1 MIITLIGYMGSGKS
15 SVGKTLS
22 EKMNYT
28 SLDLDKVIEEESRM
42 KISEIFKQNGEIY
55 FRKLERDTLKNIL
68 ETKDNIILST
78 GGGTPIFY
86 DNMDLILQ
94 KSISFYLQATP
105 ITLAE
110 RLESEKQHR
119 PLIAHLSKTDLPEF
133 IAKHLFERNP
143 FYQKSK
149 FTIKTDKLTP
159 KEIADEITS
168 LIKKV

>member
-15 SVGKTLS
+15 SIGKLLS
-22 EKMNYT
+22 KKINYRF
-28 SLDLDKVIEEESRM
+28 LDLDEVIEEKGNL
-42 KISEIFKQNGEIY
+42 KISEIFKQYGEIY
-55 FRKLERDTLKNIL
+55 FRKLESKTLKDIL

-86 DNMDLILQ
+86 DNMELILQ
-94 KSISFYLQATP
+94 NSISFYLQATP
-105 ITLAE
+105 VTLAE
-110 RLESEKQHR
+110 RLESGKQNR

-149 FTIKTDKLTP
+149 FIIKTDNLTP
-159 KEIADEITS
+159 QKITDEIIN
-168 LIKKV
+168 LI